1 LALAQC
7 TLSGRRLGSALLAIG
22 GCLLPCTIPAQ
33 SPQNHKP
40 APRVIAWPGFSTALR
55 NGRYVVAFVDGA
67 RRATLPPHGA
77 RLVACDGEPAERL
90 ARERLDGDVADGAP
104 RLLWDVGDRQVPPLP
119 ASCTFETDRGQM
131 VYRMQYGPAPADT
144 IAAAIAAAAGQS
156 RPLPYP
162 RLF

>member
-1 LALAQC
+1 MALAQR
-7 TLSGRRLGSALLAIG
+7 TLSGRRWGIALLAAGI
-22 GCLLPCTIPAQ
+22 CLLHCTIPAQ
-33 SPQNHKP
+33 NRQNHQP
-40 APRVIAWPGFSTALR
+40 VARVVVWPGFSTALR

-104 RLLWDVGDRQVPPLP
+104 RLLWDVGDRHAPPLP
-119 ASCTFETDRGQM
+119 ASCTFETDRGQA

-144 IAAAIAAAAGQS
+144 IAAAMAAAAGQS